1 MFWKRTFLHVQFANT
16 ATWQCSPDVDLIMQ
30 LKVKAAW
37 WQKGSEPWEHWA
49 AYDLKWNFQRKTDR
63 KCTFDAY
70 EETEK
75 WIEDYG
81 ERETAVERK
90 GVQDAE
96 TGIVHKLQH
105 MSTAENAEATTSMLD
120 TTFEEMLNAT
130 GDSLSNLASSD
141 IQQSGED
148 EEDDEEDLE
157 LGKLSDD
164 DETGLVM
171 GMIPK
176 RV

>member
-1 MFWKRTFLHVQFANT
+1 
-16 ATWQCSPDVDLIMQ
+16 
-30 LKVKAAW
+30 
-37 WQKGSEPWEHWA
+37 
-49 AYDLKWNFQRKTDR
+49 
-63 KCTFDAY
+63 
-70 EETEK
+70 
-75 WIEDYG
+75 
-81 ERETAVERK
+81 
-90 GVQDAE
+90 
-96 TGIVHKLQH
+96 VHKLQH